1 MVGERAHLDRTA
13 GELEQRQEG
22 ERQLEG
28 EDHLHDTRSPSV
40 NFNEWIKGKRFVLYK
55 PLSS

>member
-1 MVGERAHLDRTA
+1 MVGEGAHFDRTA

-28 EDHLHDTRSPSV
+28 ENHLHDTQSPSV
-40 NFNEWIKGKRFVLYK
+40 DFNE
-55 PLSS
+55 